1 MPYMLLLIALIVLL
15 IAFIIWYISVSNRL
29 NRAIIKIDE
38 ANSGIDVA
46 LTKRYDVLTKMMN
59 VVKDYARH
67 EKEILFEI
75 VKLRNNMSIEEK
87 SEANDKM
94 NHNLDQIKLLAENYP
109 ELRSSEN
116 YKTLQQ
122 AISDVE
128 EHLQAARRMYNSNV
142 SILNQSIVTFPDKI
156 VAGMKRITKRDFF
169 EAEESKRQDVDI
181 DL

>member
-156 VAGMKRITKRDFF
+156 VAGMKGITKRDFF